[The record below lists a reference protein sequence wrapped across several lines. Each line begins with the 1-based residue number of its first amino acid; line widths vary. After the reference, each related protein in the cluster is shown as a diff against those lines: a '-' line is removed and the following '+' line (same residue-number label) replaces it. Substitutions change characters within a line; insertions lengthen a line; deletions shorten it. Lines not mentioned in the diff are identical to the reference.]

1 MVIDAQTEDHPESA
15 VRATCS
21 VYHGRVR
28 GSYVVQLVRAV
39 GSPTASR
46 VVVWYVRIFLSQ
58 HPADLSILVGVQ
70 GSVVL
75 PGQDELSS

>member
-1 MVIDAQTEDHPESA
+1 VFDAQTEDHPESA
-15 VRATCS
+15 ARASSS

-28 GSYVVQLVRAV
+28 GSYVVQLVRTV
-39 GSPTASR
+39 GTPKTPR

-58 HPADLSILVGVQ
+58 HPADPSAFVGVH

-75 PGQDELSS
+75 PGHDELSS